1 MKVEHWTTW
10 IIAVWYLRLVKI
22 FILRL
27 TPLSKSFEDQLEKRP
42 LPPPPTLAKASSL
55 VSNAWT
61 ILWPSPSPTPSP
73 SPSPSPTPSLS
84 SPPSSF
90 PSQPSWPIS
99 VWSVIDW
106 VSYRQLLSPTNSSR
120 FNISPRTRSSVWR
133 RGFTRLA
140 NPDSGFWDCR
150 NSLPSAAH
158 LSGSL
163 GQISEQN
170 RISGFP
176 DILSKEKSLEVWS
189 ITARW
194 DLETAITSSCTEK
207 LDFESYLS
215 WEHSTLDTDFPLD
228 GHHQTLRQN
237 FHYHWIRKSSA
248 SE

>member
-1 MKVEHWTTW
+1 MNQPSDHLHHLHHHLSHHHDHHHHHHDHR
-10 IIAVWYLRLVKI
+10 AVWFTDEER
-22 FILRL
+22 RH
-27 TPLSKSFEDQLEKRP
+27 LSY
-42 LPPPPTLAKASSL
+42 
-55 VSNAWT
+55 W
-61 ILWPSPSPTPSP
+61 
-73 SPSPSPTPSLS
+73 
-84 SPPSSF
+84 
-90 PSQPSWPIS
+90 
-99 VWSVIDW
+99 
-106 VSYRQLLSPTNSSR
+106 QLLSPTNSSQL
-120 FNISPRTRSSVWR
+120 NISLLLTLRTRLYF

-150 NSLPSAAH
+150 NSLPSANH

-163 GQISEQN
+163 GKIFEQK

-189 ITARW
+189 ITERW

-215 WEHSTLDTDFPLD
+215 WEHSTLDTEFPLD
-228 GHHQTLRQN
+228 GHHQTPRQN